1 MNVPLLCSIKHAA
14 NLANMLLLGLVSAFS
29 QEPPRNNENEL
40 PASVDLQTTFSEL
53 GLKQRQQGARG
64 TCSVFTIVGGL
75 EFAIARSQGRGET
88 LSVDFLNWAANQ
100 HRSPRDGGF
109 FSDMWKGF
117 AEHGICDEEQMSYS
131 NKFDSSRAPD
141 AAAIARA
148 KTRLELSLTRHWIK
162 EWNVRT
168 GLTDAQFL
176 AIKQTL
182 NQGWPVCGGFRWPK
196 KPIWKDH
203 TLQMC
208 PPEDVFD
215 GHSVLIT
222 GYRDEP
228 AEDGG
233 GVLSFR
239 NSNGG
244 STDTLMPYAY
254 ARAYMNDALWI
265 SAPIK
270 SAATDDTSHAANNP
284 RL

>member
-1 MNVPLLCSIKHAA
+1 MNVRSLCLIQHVAIV
-14 NLANMLLLGLVSAFS
+14 ANMLSLGLVSAYS
-29 QEPPRNNENEL
+29 QELPRNNESEL
-40 PASVDLQTTFSEL
+40 PASVDLRTTFAEL

-64 TCSVFTIVGGL
+64 TCSVFTMVGAL
-75 EFAIARSQGRGET
+75 EFAVARSQGRGET

-117 AEHGICDEEQMSYS
+117 AAHGICDEEQMPYM
-131 NKFDSSRAPD
+131 NKFDASLVPD

-148 KTRLELSLTRHWIK
+148 KARLELGLARHWIK
-162 EWNVRT
+162 EWNVKT
-168 GLTDAQFL
+168 GLTEAQFL

-196 KPIWKDH
+196 RPTSKDH

-228 AEDGG
+228 AENGG
-233 GVLSFR
+233 GVLTFR

-244 STDTLMPYAY
+244 ATDSLMPYAF
-254 ARAYMNDALWI
+254 ACAYMNDALWI
-265 SAPIK
+265 SAPAR
-270 SAATDDTSHAANNP
+270 SAASN
-284 RL
+284 